1 MKRESGKKKKEGQRV
16 CNRVIFPFAIN
27 SPVLFAP
34 TCDEIIKKF
43 HNLGTRASPNKLDLY
58 VPLYADVAHSPFM
71 NLQTAAPCI
80 LVDDEADIY
89 LWG

>member
-1 MKRESGKKKKEGQRV
+1 M

-43 HNLGTRASPNKLDLY
+43 HNLGTRASSNKLDLY

-71 NLQTAAPCI
+71 NLETAAPAKLAFSWMMKQI
-80 LVDDEADIY
+80 FREGVLVIRQICDRN
-89 LWG
+89 